1 MPAKQNKPAYSYMP
15 PTSRGRRYFN
25 KTAKNGKVY
34 AEFKRD
40 PLPML
45 QQIIG
50 KSRTV
55 KHLEIKCSRCKTINH
70 IN

>member
-45 QQIIG
+45 QQIMG
-50 KSRTV
+50 KSRHSETF
-55 KHLEIKCSRCKTINH
+55 RNQM
-70 IN
+70 